1 MNMIVAF
8 CKNGGI
14 GYKNKL
20 PWHLPR
26 ELKYFKRKTTRG
38 ENNIVVMG
46 KNTWNSLNKKPLKN
60 RDNFILSTSMDDS
73 EVQNYDNAFIFSDKS
88 KLDNHLESCMNKDNS
103 IWFIGGKSV
112 YDLYINNPKLHKI
125 YATRIEA
132 YFDCDTFFP
141 DIPKHFYI
149 DKSSRLINENN
160 IFYNYNIYK
169 NHLFDDA

>member
-26 ELKYFKRKTTRG
+26 ELKYFKRKTTKG
-38 ENNIVVMG
+38 SNNVVVMG
-46 KNTWNSLNKKPLKN
+46 KNTWESLNKKPLKN
-60 RDNFILSTSMDDS
+60 RDNFILSTSIDNS

-88 KLDNHLESCMNKDNS
+88 KLDNHLESCMVKDHS

-125 YATRIEA
+125 YATKIEA
-132 YFDCDTFFP
+132 YFDCDTYFP
-141 DIPKHFYI
+141 DVPKHFYI
-149 DKSSRLINENN
+149 HKSSRLIYENN
-160 IFYNYNIYK
+160 LFYNYNIYK
-169 NHLFDDA
+169 NYLFDDA